1 MIHIMQGHLAARLQ
15 RGAELVAAAMFA
27 ALFGTFLIQIFTR
40 YVLNNPTA
48 WTQELTLVLYIWV
61 VFWTC
66 SFILHERD
74 HITFDLI
81 SSSLPPRGRRV
92 LAIVATALVVVA
104 FAIGLKPSFDFVS
117 FMKVVR
123 TPVLRLPFDLVYSIF
138 IIFLIAVIAAG
149 VRRLARLFGRNWSE
163 ETVPARPEEAGGI
176 I

>member
-1 MIHIMQGHLAARLQ
+1 MMLRHLAARFQ

-48 WTQELTLVLYIWV
+48 WTQELTLVLYIWI

-66 SFILHERD
+66 SLILHERD

-81 SSSLPPRGRRV
+81 SSSLPPRGRRL
-92 LAIVATALVVVA
+92 LAIASTALVVMA
-104 FAIGLKPSFDFVS
+104 FGIALAPSVDFVV
-117 FMKVVR
+117 FMKIVR

-138 IIFLIAVIAAG
+138 IVFLVAVIAAG
-149 VRRLARLFGRNWSE
+149 LWRIGKLIRPNWQQEVAPPKAGESE
-163 ETVPARPEEAGGI
+163 SIV
-176 I
+176 

>member
-1 MIHIMQGHLAARLQ
+1 MTMRHLAARLQ

-81 SSSLPPRGRRV
+81 SASLPPRGRRL
-92 LAIVATALVVVA
+92 LAATATALVVVA
-104 FAIGLKPSFDFVS
+104 FGIALAPAFDYIS
-117 FMKVVR
+117 FMKIVR

-138 IIFLIAVIAAG
+138 IVFLVSVMAAG
-149 VRRLARLFGRNWSE
+149 LWRGRKLLGRRWHDE
-163 ETVPARPEEAGGI
+163 VVPHKPGEAESLL
-176 I
+176 

>member
-1 MIHIMQGHLAARLQ
+1 MLRHLAARFQ

-48 WTQELTLVLYIWV
+48 WTQELTLVLYIWI

-81 SSSLPPRGRRV
+81 SSSLPPRGRRL
-92 LAIVATALVVVA
+92 LAIASTALVVVA
-104 FAIGLKPSFDFVS
+104 FGTALAPSFDYIS
-117 FMKVVR
+117 FMKIVR
-123 TPVLRLPFDLVYSIF
+123 TPVLRLPFDIVYSIF
-138 IIFLIAVIAAG
+138 MVFLVSVIAAALWRIG
-149 VRRLARLFGRNWSE
+149 RLLGRNWRDEVAPPSPGESE
-163 ETVPARPEEAGGI
+163 SVL
-176 I
+176 

>member
-1 MIHIMQGHLAARLQ
+1 MRGHLAARLQ
-15 RGAELVAAAMFA
+15 RGAELVAATMFA

-74 HITFDLI
+74 HISFDLI
-81 SSSLPPRGRRV
+81 SASLPPRGRRI
-92 LAIVATALVVVA
+92 LALAATALVVVA
-104 FAIGLKPSFDFVS
+104 FGIALAPSFDFVS
-117 FMKVVR
+117 FMKIVR

-138 IIFLIAVIAAG
+138 LLFLVSVIAAG
-149 VRRLARLFGRNWSE
+149 LWRIARLFGPNWRQEVVPPRPGESE
-163 ETVPARPEEAGGI
+163 SIV
-176 I
+176 

>member
-1 MIHIMQGHLAARLQ
+1 MPGHLAARLQ

-40 YVLNNPTA
+40 YVLNSPTA

-74 HITFDLI
+74 HIAFDLI
-81 SSSLPPRGRRV
+81 SGSLPPRGRRV
-92 LAIVATALVVVA
+92 LALASTALLIVAFGVALQ
-104 FAIGLKPSFDFVS
+104 PSFDFVS

-123 TPVLRLPFDLVYSIF
+123 TPVMRLPFDFVYSIF
-138 IIFLIAVIAAG
+138 IVFLVSAIAAG
-149 VRRLARLFGRNWSE
+149 LWRIVRLCGPGWQHE
-163 ETVPARPEEAGGI
+163 VVPPKPGETESIV
-176 I
+176 